1 MILSLRASVGA
12 LALTGRLCPTD
23 RCWSD
28 EGVVLLI
35 VGLAWVLRAPV
46 CLHIAGVFPTGR
58 RQHESLL
65 PAMFSGRKRRR
76 D

>member
-1 MILSLRASVGA
+1 MIRSLLASMGA
-12 LALTGRLCPTD
+12 LALTGRLCTTD
-23 RCWSD
+23 RCWGD
-28 EGVVLLI
+28 EGVELLI
-35 VGLAWVLRAPV
+35 VALAWVLQVPV